1 MSDAHPSR
9 FTGGSLTDHIRER
22 IEAGIPGA
30 KAKVE
35 GGGGHFTIEVES
47 TAFQGKST
55 LEKQRLVFGTITDL
69 MQGHDAPIHA
79 VDTMVTRVPA
89 GA

>member
-1 MSDAHPSR
+1 MSEHPSR
-9 FTGGSLTDHIRER
+9 FTGASITDHIREK

-35 GGGGHFTIEVES
+35 GGGGHFVLEVV
-47 TAFQGKST
+47 AAQFKGKNT
-55 LEKQRLVFGTITDL
+55 LEKQRLVFATIADL
-69 MQGHDAPIHA
+69 MAGADAPIHA
-79 VDTMVTRVPA
+79 VDTMVTRVPE